1 MFVQQIDKL
10 PHKTLA
16 DNTDHIVKKLKPSK
30 YAAILHDQDVN
41 DKGNPAEDHVHIV
54 MQFKNARS
62 LHNLAKLTSQ
72 PEQQFEKWNGEV
84 NNAYSYIVHQTKNA
98 QEKHQYKAKEVIANF
113 DYIGLIKTISKEVDE
128 TTKLNDSIIINNTL
142 DLLYDGEIT
151 LAEAEE
157 MLTGSQY
164 GKAKSKLDA
173 VYKKTIEKKAEQ
185 WRKEMREKKQSSKV
199 LWLYGTS
206 STGKTKLARKYA
218 KEFSNSFYFSG
229 STRDPFQRYEGQH
242 VIILDELRPKSMDY
256 SDLLKMIDPFNDES
270 MAPSRYFD
278 RPITANYFIVTSPY
292 SPEDFYDGFA
302 SKGDI
307 KTWID
312 TFDQLARRL
321 FLVQKMT
328 QTQMSLYFYDDEKKY
343 FIEDESTVT
352 TNPYAKKTVQETEKK
367 QEAMDLFNKLA
378 ETGLNPNKEEDVKK

>member
-1 MFVQQIDKL
+1 M
-10 PHKTLA
+10 
-16 DNTDHIVKKLKPSK
+16 
-30 YAAILHDQDVN
+30 
-41 DKGNPAEDHVHIV
+41 
-54 MQFKNARS
+54 
-62 LHNLAKLTSQ
+62 
-72 PEQQFEKWNGEV
+72 
-84 NNAYSYIVHQTKNA
+84 
-98 QEKHQYKAKEVIANF
+98 
-113 DYIGLIKTISKEVDE
+113 
-128 TTKLNDSIIINNTL
+128 
-142 DLLYDGEIT
+142 
-151 LAEAEE
+151 
-157 MLTGSQY
+157 
-164 GKAKSKLDA
+164 
-173 VYKKTIEKKAEQ
+173 
-185 WRKEMREKKQSSKV
+185 
-199 LWLYGTS
+199 WLYGTS

-229 STRDPFQRYEGQH
+229 STRDPFQRYEGQN
-242 VIILDELRPKSMDY
+242 VIILDELRPKSIDY

-302 SKGDI
+302 IKGDI

-352 TNPYAKKTVQETEKK
+352 TNPYAKKIVQETEKK

-378 ETGLNPNKEEDVKK
+378 ETGLNPNKEADVKK